1 MAPAASPNSPEFIE
15 RDHASLS
22 LEVAGDKAASR
33 GDDREALSCWA
44 ESLGI
49 LTDRAKSADAARVAS
64 KMAMTEENLGDAQ
77 DACAHYAQA
86 ADIYQLAG
94 EKPRVPMCMNNL
106 AMLQKL
112 SGDLEEAAVLLS
124 RALDEASLCHGSL
137 HEETALI
144 ATNLGAVLCQSGD
157 LLGAEQCHMQA
168 LGIREQLF
176 GPTHPEVGL
185 SLGHLGVLHQLRGD
199 YDGAHRFYCSALA
212 ILDQFPRLHE
222 AERAIL
228 RENLA
233 GLCATVSTPGSKQ
246 VINDPGRGGE
256 G

>member
-86 ADIYQLAG
+86 ADLYQLAG
-94 EKPRVPMCMNNL
+94 EKPRVPMCLNNL

-124 RALDEASLCHGSL
+124 RVLDEASLCHGSL

-157 LLGAEQCHMQA
+157 LLGAEQCHIQA

-212 ILDQFPRLHE
+212 ILDEFPRLHE

-228 RENLA
+228 RENMA
-233 GLCATVSTPGSKQ
+233 GLCATVSTSGSKQ

>member
-86 ADIYQLAG
+86 ADLYQLAG
-94 EKPRVPMCMNNL
+94 EKPRVPMCLNNL

-157 LLGAEQCHMQA
+157 LLGAEQCHIQA

-199 YDGAHRFYCSALA
+199 HDGARRFYSSALA
-212 ILDQFPRLHE
+212 ILDEFPRLHE

-228 RENLA
+228 CENMA
-233 GLCATVSTPGSKQ
+233 CLCATVSTSGSKQ
-246 VINDPGRGGE
+246 VINGPGHGGE

>member
-86 ADIYQLAG
+86 ADLYRLAG
-94 EKPRVPMCMNNL
+94 EKPRVPMCLNNL

-157 LLGAEQCHMQA
+157 LLGAEQCHIQA

-199 YDGAHRFYCSALA
+199 HDGALRFYSSALA
-212 ILDQFPRLHE
+212 ILDEFPRLHE

-246 VINDPGRGGE
+246 VINGPGHGGE

>member
-86 ADIYQLAG
+86 ADLYQLAG
-94 EKPRVPMCMNNL
+94 EKPRVPMCLNNL

-212 ILDQFPRLHE
+212 ILDEFPRLHE

-233 GLCATVSTPGSKQ
+233 GLCATVSTSGSKQ

>member
-86 ADIYQLAG
+86 ADLYQLAG
-94 EKPRVPMCMNNL
+94 EKPRVPMCLNNL

-157 LLGAEQCHMQA
+157 LLGAEQCHIQA

-199 YDGAHRFYCSALA
+199 HDGARRFYSSALA
-212 ILDQFPRLHE
+212 ILDEFPRLHE

-228 RENLA
+228 RENMA
-233 GLCATVSTPGSKQ
+233 GLCATVSTSGSKQ
-246 VINDPGRGGE
+246 VINGPGHGGE